1 MHTAFLA
8 LSLLALAGV
17 STIVMLMPDLLG
29 VLGCPALITSGLMV
43 SLGGAG
49 MT

>member
-8 LSLLALAGV
+8 LSLLALAAV
-17 STIVMLMPDLLG
+17 SMVVMLMPDLLG

-49 MT
+49 MS

>member
-8 LSLLALAGV
+8 LSLLTLAAVG
-17 STIVMLMPDLLG
+17 TIVMLMPDLLG
-29 VLGCPALITSGLMV
+29 VLDCPALITSGLMV